1 MTRFKSKLS
10 SLSFWGYTIVIT
22 DARRATRTLSLGMVG
37 VGLLFL
43 FNAAWPIISY
53 EMFTSSQFQ
62 RRDLIS
68 PIIDSG
74 RVLGA
79 SIQGTGGD
87 STDPNSWFEGQPN
100 LPSVSSKVRYYNIS
114 IPKAGIK
121 NAVVE
126 ISGEDLKQNLI
137 QYKGTALPG
146 QEGNAVI
153 FGHSALPQFYSP
165 SNYLTIFTK
174 LPKLKKGDEIN
185 VDYDGI
191 KYKYLIEEMFEVEPT
206 DIEVL
211 AQRYDDSYLT
221 LITCV
226 PPGTL
231 LRRLVVRARIS
242 PQ

>member
-1 MTRFKSKLS
+1 MTKLKSKLS
-10 SLSFWGYTIVIT
+10 SLSFFGYTLVIS
-22 DARRATRTLSLGMVG
+22 DKKRATRTLSLGMV
-37 VGLLFL
+37 VIGLLFL
-43 FNAAWPIISY
+43 LNASWPIISY
-53 EMFTSSQFQ
+53 ELFASSSFK
-62 RRDLIS
+62 RNDLIS

-79 SIQGTGGD
+79 SIQGNNFD
-87 STDPNSWFEGQPN
+87 STNANSWFVGN
-100 LPSVSSKVRYYNIS
+100 TSLPSVESKVRYYNIS
-114 IPKAGIK
+114 VPKLKIK

-126 ISGEDLKQNLI
+126 IAGENLKQNLV

-146 QEGNAVI
+146 QIGNAVI

-174 LPKLKKGDEIN
+174 LPTLKKGDDIN
-185 VDYDGI
+185 IDYDGI
-191 KYKYLIEEMFEVEPT
+191 KYHYVIEEMFEVEPT

-211 AQRYDDSYLT
+211 AQKFDDSYLT

-242 PQ
+242 PS